1 MDLLNSPKEVMLDV
15 LLFLTVISLAIQDAM
30 IVLKT
35 YIWSVKLMHLA
46 IQNGNIL
53 VVNGQCQAVLTRM
66 KAAHV
71 LKNHVV
77 IGLAFQDIL
86 AVIGL
91 ATEKNL
97 VVKFL
102 MSGMNKVA
110 IISTLGTEK
119 ILMVIG
125 PAILVMFMG
134 FNQVTW
140 INEVGSASTDLSRR
154 AFTWWVHT
162 MQETMRTY
170 QTWLASTPLE
180 RSQLTAPQ
188 PNLEHLGHPQEVRRL
203 ERRATTLL
211 LGAIPEDIKSNL
223 IAQRE
228 LWPSAIMY
236 KVLRCY
242 CPGGWKER
250 MQPSGVPQNLH
261 GRFPFRGGVLGEP

>member
-102 MSGMNKVA
+102 MSGTK
-110 IISTLGTEK
+110 
-119 ILMVIG
+119 
-125 PAILVMFMG
+125 
-134 FNQVTW
+134 W
-140 INEVGSASTDLSRR
+140 
-154 AFTWWVHT
+154 
-162 MQETMRTY
+162 
-170 QTWLASTPLE
+170 PLFPLWE
-180 RSQLTAPQ
+180 PR
-188 PNLEHLGHPQEVRRL
+188 
-203 ERRATTLL
+203 
-211 LGAIPEDIKSNL
+211 KSS
-223 IAQRE
+223 
-228 LWPSAIMY
+228 W
-236 KVLRCY
+236 
-242 CPGGWKER
+242 
-250 MQPSGVPQNLH
+250 
-261 GRFPFRGGVLGEP
+261 